1 MSTGPPEPPDHEQ
14 RKLIVDRLDA
24 TMLVEAAAGTGKT
37 RSMTDRMVA
46 LLAGG
51 KCRIETLVA
60 VTFTRKAAAE
70 LQNRFQLALED
81 AARHASGTP
90 AERLHHARNHV
101 ELCFIGT
108 VHSFCARLL
117 RERPVEAGVDPSF
130 EELDEE
136 RDARLREQ
144 AWETFGNELFAA
156 DDPVLDELEEL
167 GLTLAE
173 LREAFLQFADYPDV
187 DEWPAPAVPAPGLK
201 PAVRALR
208 EYTAHMARALPTLPA
223 EGGTDELIGL
233 FRRVLRMTRAR
244 DLERHADV
252 AEVFEQFKPD
262 RKCTQKNWPGGKEQ
276 ALREHERWDRFATEV
291 AGPFVA
297 AWRAHRY
304 PTVLRVLERARAVY
318 DRQRQAAHGLNFQD
332 LLMCAAALLRDRP
345 EIRRYFRRRFTH
357 VLVDEFQDTDPV
369 QAEVLLLLTA
379 DDPGER
385 DWRKCRPVPGVL
397 FVVGD
402 PMQSIY
408 RFRRADIMTYST
420 VKEIITS
427 TGGSCVTLTTN
438 FRSAAPVVDWVNAT
452 FQLGNFFPAAPND
465 FSPLYTPFLVGR
477 TGHDGVPSPGIFKIA
492 PPNTL
497 TNQDDIAAH
506 EADLVARHI
515 RHALDTE
522 PARAPGD
529 FLIITRTKKRLSV
542 YAAALQRL
550 GIPHEVTGGS
560 SLNEVRELSLLNA
573 VLRAALEPD
582 NPVAVVAALRSELF
596 GFSDQELYAF
606 RRACGRFDFR
616 CTVPEAPGAELWRDA
631 FACLSRYADWLA
643 NLAPIIAIERIAA
656 DLDLVPLAAAAPGGD
671 VQAGSLG
678 KAIEL
683 LRDAQADLPTAADF
697 VAQLG
702 RLIEQAEQYDGAPA
716 TAPTLS
722 VMRVMNLHKVK
733 GLQAPVVFLAD
744 PSGASE
750 HAITLHVDRGQDRVT
765 GYLALYGERNIWGR
779 ASLLAHPPDWESLAA
794 REQQFQDA
802 ETNRLLYVAATRAGS
817 QLIVSLRDK
826 RTEANLWQPFASRLT
841 DAPLL
846 ADPGP
851 QQPPRVETD
860 TVTQADVAAALDQ
873 IRGRWQTV
881 LAPTYTARTAKQ
893 ISFPN
898 APVATRDEASGVRW
912 GGVIHSLLQA
922 AMNAPKTDWQA
933 LATALLQAADLDVT
947 LVEEAVETVRHVMKS
962 TLWQRASRSRQR
974 STELPFVVLD
984 AADGALVR
992 GVIDLAFEESDG
1004 WVIVDYKTDR
1014 ATGKQLEK
1022 LVETYRPQVTAYST
1036 AWAQILQQ
1044 PVKEVGLYFTN
1055 ANRYVAVTP

>member
-1 MSTGPPEPPDHEQ
+1 MSTGHPEPPDHEQ

-46 LLAGG
+46 LLTGG

-70 LQNRFQLALED
+70 LQSRFQLALED
-81 AARHASGTP
+81 AARHASGKP
-90 AERLHHARNHV
+90 AERLRHARNHV

-136 RDARLREQ
+136 RDARLRQQ

-187 DEWPAPAVPAPGLK
+187 DEWPAPAVPAPALK
-201 PAVRALR
+201 PAMQALR
-208 EYTAHMARALPTLPA
+208 EYTAHMARVLPTLPT

-233 FRRVLRMTRAR
+233 FRRVLRMMRAR
-244 DLERHADV
+244 DLERRADV
-252 AEVFEQFKPD
+252 AEVFEQFKPE
-262 RKCTQKNWPGGKEQ
+262 RKCTQKNWPDGKEQ
-276 ALREHERWDRFATEV
+276 ALREHERWNRFATEV

-318 DRQRQAAHGLNFQD
+318 DRQRQVAHGLNFQD
-332 LLMCAAALLRDRP
+332 LLMCAAALLRDHP

-379 DDPGER
+379 DDPR
-385 DWRKCRPVPGVL
+385 QCNWRKCRPVSGAL

-402 PMQSIY
+402 PKQSIY
-408 RFRRADIMTYST
+408 RFRRADIVTYNA

-427 TGGSCVTLTTN
+427 TGGLCVTLTAN

-452 FQLGNFFPAAPND
+452 FQSGNFFPAVAND
-465 FSPLYTPFLVGR
+465 FSPLYTPFSVGH
-477 TGHDGVPSPGIFKIA
+477 TEEDITAPGVFRIAIPG
-492 PPNTL
+492 NL
-497 TNQDDIAAH
+497 TNQDDIAVY
-506 EADLVARHI
+506 EADLLARQI
-515 RHALDTE
+515 RRAVDSQ
-522 PARAPGD
+522 ARAPGD
-529 FLIITRTKKRLSV
+529 FLIVTRTKKRLSV

-550 GIPHEVTGGS
+550 GVPHEVTGGS
-560 SLNEVRELSLLNA
+560 SLNEVRELSLLNT
-573 VLRAALEPD
+573 VWRAALEPD
-582 NPVAVVAALRSELF
+582 NPVALVAALRSELF
-596 GFSDQELYAF
+596 GFSDQQLYAF
-606 RRACGRFDFR
+606 QRTGGRFDFR
-616 CTVPEAPGAELWRDA
+616 CTVPKTGAAESFRDA

-643 NLAPIIAIERIAA
+643 NLAPIIAIERITA
-656 DLDLVPLAAAAPGGD
+656 DLGLAPLAAAAPGGD
-671 VQAGSLG
+671 VQAGSFG
-678 KAIEL
+678 KAVEL
-683 LRDAQADLPTAADF
+683 LRTAQADLPTAADF
-697 VAQLG
+697 MAQLG
-702 RLIEQAEQYDGAPA
+702 RLIEQAEQYDGSPA
-716 TAPTLS
+716 TAPAPS
-722 VMRVMNLHKVK
+722 VVRVMNLHKVK
-733 GLQAPVVFLAD
+733 GLQASAVFLAD

-750 HAITLHVDRGQDRVT
+750 HVVALHVDRRRDRVT
-765 GYLALYGERNIWGR
+765 GYLALYGERNIWGQ
-779 ASLLAHPPDWESLAA
+779 ASLLAHPRDWESLSV

-802 ETNRLLYVAATRAGS
+802 EANRLLYVAATRAAS
-817 QLIVSLRDK
+817 QLIISLRDNRPK
-826 RTEANLWQPFASRLT
+826 LNPWEPFTGHLVN
-841 DAPLL
+841 APPL

-851 QQPPRVETD
+851 QQPPSDETE

-873 IRGRWQTV
+873 IRDRWQTV
-881 LAPTYTARTAKQ
+881 LAPTYIARAAKQ

-898 APVATRDEASGVRW
+898 APLATRDEVGGVRW

-922 AMNAPKTDWQA
+922 AMSVPQTDWQA
-933 LATALLQAADLDVT
+933 LAAALLQAADLDLR
-947 LVEEAVETVRHVMKS
+947 LVEEAVGTVRNVMKS
-962 TLWQRASRSRQR
+962 TLWQRASSSRQH

-984 AADGALVR
+984 AGAGALVR
-992 GVIDLAFEESDG
+992 GVIDLAFEEADG

-1014 ATGKQLEK
+1014 ATGEQLKK
-1022 LVETYRPQVTAYST
+1022 LVETYRPQVTAYRN

-1044 PVKEVGLYFTN
+1044 SVKEVGLYFTH
-1055 ANRYVAVTP
+1055 ANRYVTVAP

>member
-1 MSTGPPEPPDHEQ
+1 MNAPDHAQ
-14 RKLIVDRLDA
+14 RRLIVERLDA
-24 TMLVEAAAGTGKT
+24 TMIVEAAAGTGKT

-70 LQNRFQLALED
+70 LQNRFQFALED
-81 AARHASGTP
+81 AARHASGKP
-90 AERLHHARNHV
+90 AERLRHARNHV

-144 AWETFGNELFAA
+144 AWDTFGNELFAA

-173 LREAFLQFADYPDV
+173 LREAFLQFGDYPDV
-187 DEWPAPAVPAPGLK
+187 DEWPAPAVPAPALK
-201 PAVRALR
+201 PAMQALR
-208 EYTAHMARALPTLPA
+208 EYTAHMARVLPTLPA
-223 EGGTDELIGL
+223 DGGTDELIGL
-233 FRRVLRMTRAR
+233 FRRVLRMMRSR
-244 DLERHADV
+244 DLDRHADV
-252 AEVFEQFKPD
+252 AEVFEQFKPE

-276 ALREHERWDRFATEV
+276 ALREHERWNRFATEV
-291 AGPFVA
+291 AAPFVA

-304 PTVLRVLERARAVY
+304 PTVLRLLERARAVY
-318 DRQRQAAHGLNFQD
+318 ERQRQAAHGLNFQD
-332 LLMCAAALLRDRP
+332 LLMRAAALLRDRP

-369 QAEVLLLLTA
+369 QADVLLLLTA
-379 DDPGER
+379 DDPRER
-385 DWRKCRPVPGVL
+385 DWLRCRPVPGAL

-402 PMQSIY
+402 PKQSIY
-408 RFRRADIMTYST
+408 RYRRADTVTYNT

-427 TGGSCVTLTTN
+427 TGGLCVTLTAN
-438 FRSAAPVVDWVNAT
+438 FRSAAPVVDWVNAA
-452 FQLGNFFPAAPND
+452 FQSGEFFPATAND
-465 FSPLYTPFLVGR
+465 FSPSYSPFLVGR
-477 TGHDGVPSPGIFKIA
+477 TEDATAPGVFRIAIPG
-492 PPNTL
+492 NL
-497 TNQDDIAAH
+497 SNQDEIAAY
-506 EADLVARHI
+506 EADLLARAI
-515 RHALDTE
+515 RHAVDGD
-522 PARAPGD
+522 ARAPGD
-529 FLIITRTKKRLSV
+529 FLIVTRQKKRLSV

-560 SLNEVRELSLLNA
+560 SLNEVRELSLLNTA
-573 VLRAALEPD
+573 LRAALEPD
-582 NPVAVVAALRSELF
+582 NTVALVAALRSELF
-596 GFSDQELYAF
+596 GFSDQQLHAF
-606 RRACGRFDFR
+606 RRAGGRFDFR
-616 CTVPEAPGAELWRDA
+616 GTTPETPAAELFRDA

-643 NLAPIIAIERIAA
+643 NLAPIIAIERITA
-656 DLDLVPLAAAAPGGD
+656 DLGLAPLAAAAPGGD

-683 LRDAQADLPTAADF
+683 LRAAQADLPTAADF

-716 TAPTLS
+716 TAPMPS
-722 VMRVMNLHKVK
+722 VVRVMNLHKVK

-750 HAITLHVDRGQDRVT
+750 HDVRLHVDRRQDRVT
-765 GYLALYGERNIWGR
+765 GYLALSGERNIWGQ
-779 ASLLAHPPDWESLAA
+779 ASLLAHPPDWELLAS
-794 REQQFQDA
+794 REQQFQAA
-802 ETNRLLYVAATRAGS
+802 ENHRLLYVAATRARDR
-817 QLIVSLRDK
+817 LIVTLRGK
-826 RTEANLWQPFASRLT
+826 RADSNPWQPLAGQLA
-841 DAPLL
+841 DAPELP
-846 ADPGP
+846 DPGP
-851 QQPPRVETD
+851 QQPPGVETE
-860 TVTQADVAAALDQ
+860 TVTQADVDAALDQ
-873 IRGRWQTV
+873 IRARWQTV
-881 LAPTYTARTAKQ
+881 LAPTYSARAAKQ
-893 ISFPN
+893 ISFPS
-898 APVATRDEASGVRW
+898 APLATRDEASGIRW
-912 GGVIHSLLQA
+912 GGVIHALLQS
-922 AMNAPKTDWQA
+922 AMSAPKTDWHA

-947 LVEEAVETVRHVMKS
+947 LVEEAVETVRHVMES
-962 TLWQRASRSRQR
+962 TLWQRASSSRQR

-984 AADGALVR
+984 AGDGALVR

-1014 ATGKQLEK
+1014 ATGQQLEK
-1022 LVETYRPQVTAYST
+1022 LAGTYRPQVTVYRT

-1044 PVKEVGLYFTN
+1044 PVKEVGLYFTH
-1055 ANRYVAVTP
+1055 ANRYVTVTP

>member
-1 MSTGPPEPPDHEQ
+1 MNAPDHAQ
-14 RKLIVDRLDA
+14 RRLIVERLDA
-24 TMLVEAAAGTGKT
+24 TMIVEAAAGTGKT

-70 LQNRFQLALED
+70 LQNRFQFALED
-81 AARHASGTP
+81 AARRASGKL
-90 AERLHHARNHV
+90 AERLRHARNHV

-117 RERPVEAGVDPSF
+117 RERPVEAGVDPAF

-144 AWETFGNELFAA
+144 AWETFGNDLFAA

-187 DEWPAPAVPAPGLK
+187 DEWPAPAVPAPALK
-201 PAVRALR
+201 PAMQALR
-208 EYTAHMARALPTLPA
+208 EYTAHMARVLPTLPA
-223 EGGTDELIGL
+223 DGGTDELIGL
-233 FRRVLRMTRAR
+233 FRRVLRMMRSR
-244 DLERHADV
+244 DLDRHADM
-252 AEVFEQFKPD
+252 AEVFEQFKPE

-276 ALREHERWDRFATEV
+276 ALREHERWNAFATEV
-291 AGPFVA
+291 AAPFVA
-297 AWRAHRY
+297 VWRAHRY
-304 PTVLRVLERARAVY
+304 PTVLRLLERARAVY

-332 LLMCAAALLRDRP
+332 LLMRAAALLRDRP

-369 QAEVLLLLTA
+369 QADVLLLLTA
-379 DDPGER
+379 DDPRER
-385 DWRKCRPVPGVL
+385 DWRRCRPVPGAL

-402 PMQSIY
+402 PKQSIY
-408 RFRRADIMTYST
+408 RFRRADIVTYNT

-427 TGGSCVTLTTN
+427 TGGLCVTLTAN
-438 FRSAAPVVDWVNAT
+438 FRSAAPVVDWVNAV
-452 FQLGNFFPAAPND
+452 FQSGEFFPSTAND
-465 FSPLYTPFLVGR
+465 FSPSYSPFLVGR
-477 TGHDGVPSPGIFKIA
+477 TEDATTPGVFRIAVPG
-492 PPNTL
+492 NL
-497 TNQDDIAAH
+497 SNQNEIAAY
-506 EADLVARHI
+506 EADLLARQI
-515 RHALDTE
+515 RHAVDGDV
-522 PARAPGD
+522 RAPGD
-529 FLIITRTKKRLSV
+529 FLIVTRQKKRLSV

-560 SLNEVRELSLLNA
+560 SLNEVRELSLLNTA
-573 VLRAALEPD
+573 LRAALEPD
-582 NPVAVVAALRSELF
+582 NTVALVAALRSELF
-596 GFSDQELYAF
+596 GFSDQQLYAF
-606 RRACGRFDFR
+606 RRAGGRFDFR
-616 CTVPEAPGAELWRDA
+616 GTTPETPAAELFDDA

-643 NLAPIIAIERIAA
+643 NLAPIIAIERITA
-656 DLDLVPLAAAAPGGD
+656 DLGLAPLAAAAPGGD

-683 LRDAQADLPTAADF
+683 LRAAQADLPTAADF

-716 TAPTLS
+716 TAPMPS
-722 VMRVMNLHKVK
+722 VVRVMNLHKVK

-750 HAITLHVDRGQDRVT
+750 HDVRLHVDRRQDRVT
-765 GYLALYGERNIWGR
+765 GYLALSGERSIWGQ
-779 ASLLAHPPDWESLAA
+779 ASLLAHPPDWESLAS
-794 REQQFQDA
+794 REQQFQAA
-802 ETNRLLYVAATRAGS
+802 ENHRLLYVAATRARDR
-817 QLIVSLRDK
+817 LIVTLRGK
-826 RTEANLWQPFASRLT
+826 RADSNPWQPLAGQLA
-841 DAPLL
+841 DAPELP
-846 ADPGP
+846 DPGP
-851 QQPPRVETD
+851 QQPPGVETE
-860 TVTQADVAAALDQ
+860 TVTQADVDAALDQ
-873 IRGRWQTV
+873 IRARWQTV
-881 LAPTYTARTAKQ
+881 LAPTYSARAAKQ
-893 ISFPN
+893 ISFPS
-898 APVATRDEASGVRW
+898 APLATRDEASGIRW
-912 GGVIHSLLQA
+912 GGVIHALLQS
-922 AMNAPKTDWQA
+922 AMSAPKTDWHV

-947 LVEEAVETVRHVMKS
+947 LVEEAVETVRHVMES
-962 TLWQRASRSRQR
+962 TLWQRASSSRQR

-984 AADGALVR
+984 AGDGALVR

-1014 ATGKQLEK
+1014 ATGQQLEK
-1022 LVETYRPQVTAYST
+1022 LAETYRPQVTVYRT

-1044 PVKEVGLYFTN
+1044 PVKEVGLYFTH
-1055 ANRYVAVTP
+1055 ANRYVTVTP